1 MTIRVGHVS
10 YLNHEPF
17 YIDME
22 RRGIQ
27 LHNVVPSAIAASLEN
42 GEIDAGPMPIADTFR
57 LEGIC
62 QPVAGFC
69 LSVTNRSGSS
79 FLFSKEPISQLN
91 RVPIG
96 VAAEAGAS
104 RDLLRVILA
113 LKHDVRPE
121 EFVSLDD
128 SPPAFL
134 LTGNQ
139 ALRRRR
145 GLREYPNKYDL
156 GEEWHTWTGLP
167 FVFARWMR
175 RNDLPEKDAALL
187 EDTLYV
193 GLEDG
198 VDGLYHLS
206 EPRENLLMLAKDI
219 MEYIQGVRYFIG
231 FSEQKA
237 INLFRKYLE
246 QAGGAV

>member
-1 MTIRVGHVS
+1 
-10 YLNHEPF
+10 
-17 YIDME
+17 
-22 RRGIQ
+22 
-27 LHNVVPSAIAASLEN
+27 
-42 GEIDAGPMPIADTFR
+42 MPITDTFR
-57 LEGIC
+57 LEGIS

-69 LSVTNRSGSS
+69 LAVTNRSGSS

-91 RVPIG
+91 GVPIG

-113 LKHDVRPE
+113 LKYDLQPE
-121 EFVSLDD
+121 ALVSLED

-175 RNDLPEKDAALL
+175 RNDLSGEDAALL

-237 INLFRKYLE
+237 IDLFRKYWE

>member
-10 YLNHEPF
+10 YLNYEPF

-22 RRGIQ
+22 RRGIE
-27 LHNVVPSAIAASLEN
+27 LHPVAPSGIAYAIEN
-42 GEIDAGPMPIADTFR
+42 NDINAGPMPIADTFR
-57 LEGIC
+57 MAESA
-62 QPVAGFC
+62 QPVSGFC
-69 LSVTNRSGSS
+69 LAVTDRSGSS
-79 FLFSKEPISQLN
+79 FLFSKEPISELKG
-91 RVPIG
+91 VPIG
-96 VAAEAGAS
+96 VAPEAGAS
-104 RDLLRVILA
+104 KDLLRVILA
-113 LKHDVRPE
+113 LKYDIEPE
-121 EFVSLDD
+121 AFVSMED

-156 GEEWHTWTGLP
+156 GTEWRSWTGLP

-175 RNDLPEKDAALL
+175 RNDMPAEDAALL

-206 EPRENLLMLAKDI
+206 DPRENLLMLAKDI
-219 MEYIQGVRYFIG
+219 LEYIQGVRYFIG

-237 INLFRKYLE
+237 IDLFRKYWE
-246 QAGGAV
+246 QAGGTA